1 LQISGVRNGL
11 RNLGSR
17 HGSTIVFLATVMAMA
32 VNFGGS
38 VLNTRMLSKASFG
51 DWKFIQSYLFFI
63 SYIVNFG
70 VYQSG
75 QRLIAKTEDPK
86 RIQLFKGYLI
96 YATLI
101 GWLVMLL
108 LTVVAGFFKGILSSH
123 IFYLLLIHFP
133 LFVMHPLMFYFES
146 VYQAEKKMIR
156 LALYRV
162 LPPVMYVLSLLMTYR
177 LSTGNVAMNILLYYG
192 TYLLAFIMLF
202 KGDRIRFGRKS
213 EELRLLLAENKSF
226 GLHIYY
232 GSLAGVGTAYLLP
245 LLVGF
250 LGINNSGVGQY
261 SLALTFITPLA
272 LLPAV
277 TGASHYRSFAHV
289 DRIPGSL
296 VKRTVL
302 LSFFICATVVLL
314 IDYIV
319 DWVFGPAFK
328 DVATLVQIGALAGV
342 LHGFGDFINKFL
354 HAKGKGVQIRNVAIL
369 AGIVQLGSS
378 LALIY
383 LLAEWGAII
392 ARGMGSLTYF
402 VSLLYIYRKSLGYG
416 QIKFFGKKNSG

>member
-1 LQISGVRNGL
+1 MQISGIRSGL
-11 RNLGSR
+11 WKLGKKQ
-17 HGSTIVFLATVMAMA
+17 GSTIVFLATIIAMA

-75 QRLIAKTEDPK
+75 QRLIAKTTEPK

-108 LTVVAGFFKGILSSH
+108 LTALTGFFKGILSSH
-123 IFYLLLIHFP
+123 ISYLLLIHFP
-133 LFVMHPLMFYFES
+133 LFVIHPLMFYFES
-146 VYQAEKKMIR
+146 VYQSERKMVK
-156 LALYRV
+156 LAVYRV
-162 LPPVMYVLSLLMTYR
+162 LPPVMYVLSLLIFYR

-192 TYLLAFIMLF
+192 TYLVAFIVLL
-202 KGDRIRFGRKS
+202 KGDHIRFGRKS
-213 EELRLLLAENKSF
+213 EELNLLLAENKNF

-232 GSLAGVGTAYLLP
+232 GSLANVGTAYLLP

-250 LGINNSGVGQY
+250 LGIDNSGVGQY

-277 TGASHYRSFAHV
+277 TGASHYRDFANIE
-289 DRIPGSL
+289 RIPGAL
-296 VKRTVL
+296 VKRTAVL
-302 LSFFICATVVLL
+302 SICICTALVLSIDFIVA
-314 IDYIV
+314 I
-319 DWVFGPAFK
+319 VFGPAFK
-328 DVATLVQIGALAGV
+328 DVGTLVQIGALAGT
-342 LHGFGDFINKFL
+342 LHGFGDFFNKFL

-369 AGIVQLGSS
+369 AGVVQLVSS
-378 LALIY
+378 LVLIY
-383 LLAEWGAII
+383 FFAEWGAIA
-392 ARGMGSLTYF
+392 ARGIGSLTYF
-402 VSLLYIYRKSLGYG
+402 GCLFQIYRHSVGYRRVT
-416 QIKFFGKKNSG
+416 F